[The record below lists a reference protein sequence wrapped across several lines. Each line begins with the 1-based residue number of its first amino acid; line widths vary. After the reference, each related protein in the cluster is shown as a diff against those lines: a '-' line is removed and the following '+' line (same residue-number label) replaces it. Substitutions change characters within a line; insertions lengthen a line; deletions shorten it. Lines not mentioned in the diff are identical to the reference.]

1 MDYRYHKMREKQ
13 SHYSEV
19 YFKWVALLLKKLGC
33 VFEAFS
39 LDDGY
44 VFLRLASQLLQ
55 LIRVQSSDQ
64 TEFDWPS
71 LLTYEL
77 AKPMENS
84 ISLGKGQLYIHSPLR
99 DKLQIMLLDVF

>member
-44 VFLRLASQLLQ
+44 VFLRLASQLL
-55 LIRVQSSDQ
+55 
-64 TEFDWPS
+64 
-71 LLTYEL
+71 
-77 AKPMENS
+77 
-84 ISLGKGQLYIHSPLR
+84 
-99 DKLQIMLLDVF
+99 